1 MNRIRQIVTLPG
13 TPHDIY
19 EALLDSQAHTTF
31 TGDTARM
38 SRAVGGRFS
47 AFSGYA
53 TGVNVELVKD
63 RKIVQT
69 WRASDWPKGAESTV
83 AFSLTKSRGGK
94 TRLTFSQAGVPDEFV
109 KEITQGW
116 HDNYWK
122 PLREYLA
129 Q

>member
-1 MNRIRQIVTLPG
+1 
-13 TPHDIY
+13 
-19 EALLDSQAHTTF
+19 
-31 TGDTARM
+31 M